1 VSMTWRAM
9 SARPYD
15 AVETKYEWCANED
28 GICPCQT
35 TLRYGST
42 GTSDLYESGYFAQ
55 HPEVG
60 THG

>member
-1 VSMTWRAM
+1 M